1 MKFRSPLPHKAL
13 LRATA
18 ASVLAVT
25 LLSSGFGTAARWSDE
40 AALEPQ
46 TVTTGALGVQLAPAR
61 IVLEHTDLVPGA
73 VSTSETETV
82 RVDIPDLQ
90 SLPRLAPGDTVTVA
104 TRATL
109 DLAGTSLTARLTVDP
124 GVPEGSPLTA
134 DVQAAPE
141 LGPPSAAGTW
151 SITAAHSGSYDLT
164 ITDRVP
170 LDVPDARRGSS
181 LGTPRPT
188 VTLAQN

>member
-1 MKFRSPLPHKAL
+1 MKFRSSVPHGTL
-13 LRATA
+13 VRATA
-18 ASVLAVT
+18 VSVLAVT

-40 AALEPQ
+40 AALELQ
-46 TVTTGALGVQLAPAR
+46 TVTTGTLDVQLAPAR
-61 IVLEHTDLVPGA
+61 VVLEHTDLAPGA

-82 RVDIPDLQ
+82 RADLPDLQ

-109 DLAGTSLTARLTVDP
+109 DLAGTNLTAHLTVDP
-124 GVPEGSPLTA
+124 GMPDGSPLTA

-141 LGPPSAAGTW
+141 LGPPSSAGTW
-151 SITAAHSGSYDLT
+151 SITSAHSGTYDLT
-164 ITDRVP
+164 ITYRVP